1 MNLALLSSK
10 EKASI
15 SDCLATEETEAYSFL
30 VLPMGEIHK
39 ITLREI

>member
-30 VLPMGEIHK
+30 SLPMGEIHK

>member
-30 VLPMGEIHK
+30 VLPTREFHK